1 MTAEQ
6 RERLLGQ
13 ILLGLSTETAAA
25 NLGLTITQIAETE
38 DSDAAFRGGLFA
50 ARQMRDSLTQVMED
64 IQPL

>member
-1 MTAEQ
+1 MTGEQ

-38 DSDAAFRGGLFA
+38 DADPAFRSGLFA
-50 ARQMRDSLTQVMED
+50 ARQMRDSLERVMED
-64 IQPL
+64 IQPQ